1 MIPKGRPVLSGR
13 EGNEPQKEGIT
24 MKKPMR
30 IVTASVCALAL
41 AGSFAMFGCSS
52 NTQSAEEPQAQEQ
65 TSEPAEQVQLQIFAA
80 NSLEKALNEVQ
91 ALYTEQTGV
100 TFADTQYEA
109 SGTLNEMLGGGAAAD
124 IEITASRGTMDTA
137 VEEGYVDE
145 GTRFDMFT
153 NDLVIVA
160 GTDSDIDEVTLE
172 EAASGNYKIA
182 VGDDNVPA
190 GNYAKQ
196 ALSTVGCWVDEEGT
210 TGSESDGKGGTFD
223 GTPLA
228 GLVTEGSSVGN
239 VCSYAIS
246 GDVDLA
252 VVYTSDVYRFGGVK
266 IVGTVPSDTHKNIIY
281 PAAVCADS
289 ENAEAAAAFLDWC
302 TTDEEALKIWQEWGF
317 ELA

>member
-1 MIPKGRPVLSGR
+1 
-13 EGNEPQKEGIT
+13 
-24 MKKPMR
+24 MKKHLRFM
-30 IVTASVCALAL
+30 IAAVLTFALVGMFALA
-41 AGSFAMFGCSS
+41 GCSS
-52 NTQSAEEPQAQEQ
+52 NATEESTAESSSSATASTEGSS
-65 TSEPAEQVQLQIFAA
+65 SEAAEAVELQIFAA
-80 NSLEKALNEVQ
+80 NSLSEAMDKVQ
-91 ALYTEQTGV
+91 ELYSETHEGV

-109 SGTLNEMLGGGAAAD
+109 SGTLNEMLAAGSYAD
-124 IEITASRGTMDTA
+124 ILITASKGTMDTA
-137 VEEGYVDE
+137 VEEAYVDE

-160 GTDSDIDEVTLE
+160 GENSDITEVTLDDV
-172 EAASGNYKIA
+172 ATGQYTVA

-239 VCSYAIS
+239 VCSYANS

-252 VVYTSDVYRFGGVK
+252 FVYTSDVYRFGGVK

-281 PAAVCADS
+281 PAAVCANS

-302 TTDEEALKIWQEWGF
+302 STDEEALKIWQEWGF

>member
-1 MIPKGRPVLSGR
+1 
-13 EGNEPQKEGIT
+13 

-30 IVTASVCALAL
+30 IVLASVCALML
-41 AGSFAMFGCSS
+41 AGAFAMFGCTSS
-52 NTQSAEEPQAQEQ
+52 QPAAEEQQTEEQ
-65 TSEPAEQVQLQIFAA
+65 TTTEEAVELQIFAA
-80 NSLEKALNEVQ
+80 NSLSEAMEEVQ
-91 ALYTEQTGV
+91 ALYTEENPNV

-109 SGTLNEMLGGGAAAD
+109 SGTLNEMLGAGSYAD
-124 IEITASRGTMDTA
+124 ILITASKGTMDTA

-160 GTDSDIDEVTLE
+160 GEDSDITELTLDDLATGE
-172 EAASGNYKIA
+172 YTIA

-196 ALSTVGCWVDEEGT
+196 ALSTVGCWIDSDGT
-210 TGSESDGKGGTFD
+210 SGSDSDGKEGTFD

-239 VCSYAIS
+239 VCSYANT
-246 GDVDLA
+246 GDVDVAL
-252 VVYTSDVYRFGGVK
+252 VYTSDVYRFGGVK
-266 IVGTVPSDTHKNIIY
+266 IVGTVPADTHKNIVY
-281 PAAVCADS
+281 PAAVCANS
-289 ENAEAAAAFLDWC
+289 ENAEAAQAFLDWAYENE
-302 TTDEEALKIWQEWGF
+302 DVRAIWQEWGF

>member
-1 MIPKGRPVLSGR
+1 
-13 EGNEPQKEGIT
+13 
-24 MKKPMR
+24 MKKYLRFM
-30 IVTASVCALAL
+30 TAAVLTFALVGMFALA
-41 AGSFAMFGCSS
+41 GCSS
-52 NTQSAEEPQAQEQ
+52 NTAEESSSAESANTE
-65 TSEPAEQVQLQIFAA
+65 EPATAPADAVELQLFAA
-80 NSLEKALNEVQ
+80 NSLSEAMDAVQ
-91 ALYTEQTGV
+91 ALYTESHPEV

-109 SGTLNEMLGGGAAAD
+109 SGTLNEMLAAGSYAD
-124 IEITASRGTMDTA
+124 VLITASKGTMDTA

-160 GTDSDIDEVTLE
+160 GENSDISEVTLDDV
-172 EAASGNYKIA
+172 ASGRYTVA

-210 TGSESDGKGGTFD
+210 TGKDSDGKGGTFD

-239 VCSYAIS
+239 VCSYANS

-252 VVYTSDVYRFGGVK
+252 FVYTSDVYRFGGVE
-266 IVGTVPSDTHKNIIY
+266 IVGTVPSDSHKSIVY
-281 PAAVCADS
+281 PAAVCANS

>member
-1 MIPKGRPVLSGR
+1 
-13 EGNEPQKEGIT
+13 
-24 MKKPMR
+24 MKKYLRFM
-30 IVTASVCALAL
+30 TAAVLTFALVGMFAL
-41 AGSFAMFGCSS
+41 AGCSS
-52 NTQSAEEPQAQEQ
+52 SSTEESSSAASAS
-65 TSEPAEQVQLQIFAA
+65 SEAESSEAASSEATEAVELQLFAA
-80 NSLEKALNEVQ
+80 NSLSEAMDAVQ
-91 ALYTEQTGV
+91 ALYTESHPEV

-109 SGTLNEMLGGGAAAD
+109 SGTLNEMLAAGSYAD
-124 IEITASRGTMDTA
+124 VLITASKGTMDTA
-137 VEEGYVDE
+137 VEEAYVDE
-145 GTRFDMFT
+145 GTRFDMFA

-160 GTDSDIDEVTLE
+160 GENSDITEVTLE
-172 EAASGNYKIA
+172 DVASGQYTVA

-210 TGSESDGKGGTFD
+210 TGKDSDGKGGTFD

-239 VCSYAIS
+239 VCSYANS

-252 VVYTSDVYRFGGVK
+252 FVYTSDVYRFGGVK
-266 IVGTVPSDTHKNIIY
+266 IVGTVPSDAHKSIIY
-281 PAAVCADS
+281 PAAVCANS

-302 TTDEEALKIWQEWGF
+302 TTDEEALKVWQEWGF

>member
-1 MIPKGRPVLSGR
+1 
-13 EGNEPQKEGIT
+13 
-24 MKKPMR
+24 MKKHLRFM
-30 IVTASVCALAL
+30 IAAVLTFALVGMFALA
-41 AGSFAMFGCSS
+41 GCSS
-52 NTQSAEEPQAQEQ
+52 NATEESTAESSSSATASTEESS
-65 TSEPAEQVQLQIFAA
+65 SEAAEAVELQIFAA
-80 NSLEKALNEVQ
+80 NSLSEAMDKVQ
-91 ALYTEQTGV
+91 ELYSETHEGV

-109 SGTLNEMLGGGAAAD
+109 SGTLNEMLAAGSYAD
-124 IEITASRGTMDTA
+124 ILITASKGTMDTA
-137 VEEGYVDE
+137 VEEAYVDE

-160 GTDSDIDEVTLE
+160 GENSDITEVTLDDV
-172 EAASGNYKIA
+172 ATGQYTVA

-239 VCSYAIS
+239 VCSYANS

-252 VVYTSDVYRFGGVK
+252 FVYTSDVYRFGGEDCGHGSVR
-266 IVGTVPSDTHKNIIY
+266 H
-281 PAAVCADS
+281 A
-289 ENAEAAAAFLDWC
+289 
-302 TTDEEALKIWQEWGF
+302 
-317 ELA
+317 

>member
-1 MIPKGRPVLSGR
+1 
-13 EGNEPQKEGIT
+13 

-30 IVTASVCALAL
+30 IVLASVCALML
-41 AGSFAMFGCSS
+41 AGAFAMFGCTSS
-52 NTQSAEEPQAQEQ
+52 QPAAEEQQTEEQ
-65 TSEPAEQVQLQIFAA
+65 TTTEEAVELQIFAA
-80 NSLEKALNEVQ
+80 NSLSEAMEEVQ
-91 ALYTEQTGV
+91 ALYTEENPNV

-109 SGTLNEMLGGGAAAD
+109 SGTLNEMLGAGSYAD
-124 IEITASRGTMDTA
+124 ILITASKGTMDTA

-160 GTDSDIDEVTLE
+160 GEDSDITELTLDDL
-172 EAASGNYKIA
+172 ATGQYTVA

-196 ALSTVGCWVDEEGT
+196 ALSTVGCWIDSDGT
-210 TGSESDGKGGTFD
+210 SGSDSDGKEGTFD

-239 VCSYAIS
+239 VCSYANT
-246 GDVDLA
+246 GDVDVAL
-252 VVYTSDVYRFGGVK
+252 VYTSDVYRFGGVK
-266 IVGTVPSDTHKNIIY
+266 IVGTVPADTHKNIVY
-281 PAAVCADS
+281 PAAVCANS
-289 ENAEAAAAFLDWC
+289 ENAEAAQAFLDWAY
-302 TTDEEALKIWQEWGF
+302 TNEDVRAIWQEWGF

>member
-1 MIPKGRPVLSGR
+1 
-13 EGNEPQKEGIT
+13 
-24 MKKPMR
+24 MKKHLRFM
-30 IVTASVCALAL
+30 IAAVLTFALVGMFALA
-41 AGSFAMFGCSS
+41 GCSS
-52 NTQSAEEPQAQEQ
+52 NATEESTVESSSSATASTEGSS
-65 TSEPAEQVQLQIFAA
+65 SEAAEAVELQIFAA
-80 NSLEKALNEVQ
+80 NSLSEAMDKVQ
-91 ALYTEQTGV
+91 ELYSETHEGV

-109 SGTLNEMLGGGAAAD
+109 SGTLNEMLAAGSYAD
-124 IEITASRGTMDTA
+124 ILITASKGTMDTA
-137 VEEGYVDE
+137 VEEAYVDE

-160 GTDSDIDEVTLE
+160 GENSDITEVTLDDV
-172 EAASGNYKIA
+172 ATGQYTVA

-239 VCSYAIS
+239 VCSYANS

-252 VVYTSDVYRFGGVK
+252 FVYTSDVYRFGGVK

-281 PAAVCADS
+281 PAAVCANS

>member
-1 MIPKGRPVLSGR
+1 
-13 EGNEPQKEGIT
+13 

-52 NTQSAEEPQAQEQ
+52 NTQSTEEPQAQEQ
-65 TSEPAEQVQLQIFAA
+65 SSEPTEQVQLQIFAA
-80 NSLEKALNEVQ
+80 NSLSEAMEEVQ
-91 ALYTEQTGV
+91 ALYTEQNPGV

-109 SGTLNEMLGGGAAAD
+109 SGTLNEMLGAGSYAD
-124 IEITASRGTMDTA
+124 ILITASKGTMDTA
-137 VEEGYVDE
+137 VEKGYVDDS
-145 GTRFDMFT
+145 TRFDMFT

-160 GTDSDIDEVTLE
+160 GEDSDIDEVTLDDI
-172 EAASGNYKIA
+172 ATGQYTLA
-182 VGDDNVPA
+182 VGDANVPA

-196 ALSTVGCWVDEEGT
+196 SLSTVGCWIDANGA
-210 TGSESDGKGGTFD
+210 TGSDSAGTDGTFD

-239 VCSYAIS
+239 VCSYANT

-252 VVYTSDVYRFGGVK
+252 MVYTSDVYRFGGVK
-266 IVGTVPSDTHKNIIY
+266 IVGVVPADTHKSIVY

-289 ENAEAAAAFLDWC
+289 ENAEAAQAFLDWAYS
-302 TTDEEALKIWQEWGF
+302 DPDALAIWQEWGF

>member
-1 MIPKGRPVLSGR
+1 MD
-13 EGNEPQKEGIT
+13 
-24 MKKPMR
+24 
-30 IVTASVCALAL
+30 A
-41 AGSFAMFGCSS
+41 
-52 NTQSAEEPQAQEQ
+52 
-65 TSEPAEQVQLQIFAA
+65 
-80 NSLEKALNEVQ
+80 VQ
-91 ALYTEQTGV
+91 ALYTESHPEV

-109 SGTLNEMLGGGAAAD
+109 SGTLNEMLAAGSYAD
-124 IEITASRGTMDTA
+124 VLITASKGTMDTA

-160 GTDSDIDEVTLE
+160 GENSDISEVTLDDV
-172 EAASGNYKIA
+172 ASGQYTVA

-210 TGSESDGKGGTFD
+210 TGKDSDGKGGTFD

-239 VCSYAIS
+239 VCSYANS

-252 VVYTSDVYRFGGVK
+252 FVYTSDVYRFGGVK
-266 IVGTVPSDTHKNIIY
+266 IVGTVPSDSHKSIVY
-281 PAAVCADS
+281 PAAVCANS

-302 TTDEEALKIWQEWGF
+302 TTDEKALKIWQEWGF

>member
-1 MIPKGRPVLSGR
+1 
-13 EGNEPQKEGIT
+13 
-24 MKKPMR
+24 MKKYLRFM
-30 IVTASVCALAL
+30 TAAVLTFALVGMFALA
-41 AGSFAMFGCSS
+41 GCSS
-52 NTQSAEEPQAQEQ
+52 NTAEESSSAESANTE
-65 TSEPAEQVQLQIFAA
+65 EPATAPADAVELQLFAA
-80 NSLEKALNEVQ
+80 NSRSEAMDAVQ
-91 ALYTEQTGV
+91 ALYTESHPEV

-109 SGTLNEMLGGGAAAD
+109 SSTLNEMLAAGSYAD
-124 IEITASRGTMDTA
+124 VLITASKGTMDTA

-160 GTDSDIDEVTLE
+160 GENSDISEVTLDDV
-172 EAASGNYKIA
+172 ASGQYTVA

-210 TGSESDGKGGTFD
+210 TGKDSDGKGGTFD

-239 VCSYAIS
+239 VCSYANS

-252 VVYTSDVYRFGGVK
+252 FVYTSDVYRFGGVK
-266 IVGTVPSDTHKNIIY
+266 IVGTVPSDSHKSIVY
-281 PAAVCADS
+281 PAAVCANS

>member
-1 MIPKGRPVLSGR
+1 
-13 EGNEPQKEGIT
+13 
-24 MKKPMR
+24 MKKYLRFM
-30 IVTASVCALAL
+30 TAAVLTFALVGMFALA
-41 AGSFAMFGCSS
+41 GCSS
-52 NTQSAEEPQAQEQ
+52 NTAEESSSAESANTE
-65 TSEPAEQVQLQIFAA
+65 EPATAPADAVELQLFAA
-80 NSLEKALNEVQ
+80 NSLSEAMDAVQ
-91 ALYTEQTGV
+91 ALYTESHPEV

-109 SGTLNEMLGGGAAAD
+109 SGTLNEMLAAGSYAD
-124 IEITASRGTMDTA
+124 VLITASKGTMDTA

-160 GTDSDIDEVTLE
+160 GENSDISEVTLDDV
-172 EAASGNYKIA
+172 ASGQYTVA

-196 ALSTVGCWVDEEGT
+196 ALSTGGCWVDEEGT
-210 TGSESDGKGGTFD
+210 TGKDSDGKGGTFD

-239 VCSYAIS
+239 VCSYANS

-252 VVYTSDVYRFGGVK
+252 FVYTSDVYRFGGVK
-266 IVGTVPSDTHKNIIY
+266 IVGTVPSDSHKSIVY
-281 PAAVCADS
+281 PAAVCANS

>member
-1 MIPKGRPVLSGR
+1 
-13 EGNEPQKEGIT
+13 
-24 MKKPMR
+24 MKKHLRFM
-30 IVTASVCALAL
+30 IAAVLTFALVGMFALA
-41 AGSFAMFGCSS
+41 GCSS
-52 NTQSAEEPQAQEQ
+52 NATEESTAESSSSATASTEESS
-65 TSEPAEQVQLQIFAA
+65 SEAAEAVELQIFAA
-80 NSLEKALNEVQ
+80 NSLSEAMDKAQE
-91 ALYTEQTGV
+91 LYSETHEGV

-109 SGTLNEMLGGGAAAD
+109 SGTLNEMLAAGSYAD
-124 IEITASRGTMDTA
+124 ILITASKGTMDTA
-137 VEEGYVDE
+137 VEEAYVDE

-160 GTDSDIDEVTLE
+160 GENSDITEVTLDDV
-172 EAASGNYKIA
+172 ATGQYTVA

-196 ALSTVGCWVDEEGT
+196 ALSMVGCWVDEEGT

-239 VCSYAIS
+239 VCSYANS

-252 VVYTSDVYRFGGVK
+252 FVYTSDVYRFGGVK

>member
-1 MIPKGRPVLSGR
+1 
-13 EGNEPQKEGIT
+13 
-24 MKKPMR
+24 MKKHLRFM
-30 IVTASVCALAL
+30 IAAVLTFALVGMFAL
-41 AGSFAMFGCSS
+41 AGCSS
-52 NTQSAEEPQAQEQ
+52 SATEESTAESSSSA
-65 TSEPAEQVQLQIFAA
+65 TASTEESSSEAAEAVELQIFAA
-80 NSLEKALNEVQ
+80 NSLSEAMDKVQ
-91 ALYTEQTGV
+91 ELYSETHEGV

-109 SGTLNEMLGGGAAAD
+109 SGTLNEMLAAGSYAD
-124 IEITASRGTMDTA
+124 ILITASKGTMDTA
-137 VEEGYVDE
+137 VEEAYVDE

-160 GTDSDIDEVTLE
+160 GENSDITEVTLDDV
-172 EAASGNYKIA
+172 ATGQYTVA

-239 VCSYAIS
+239 VCSYANS

-252 VVYTSDVYRFGGVK
+252 FVYTSDVYRFGGVK

-289 ENAEAAAAFLDWC
+289 ENVEAAAAFLDWC

>member
-1 MIPKGRPVLSGR
+1 
-13 EGNEPQKEGIT
+13 
-24 MKKPMR
+24 MKKHLRFM
-30 IVTASVCALAL
+30 IAAVLTFALVGMFALA
-41 AGSFAMFGCSS
+41 GCSS
-52 NTQSAEEPQAQEQ
+52 NATEESTAESSSSATASTEGSS
-65 TSEPAEQVQLQIFAA
+65 SEAAEAVELQIFAA
-80 NSLEKALNEVQ
+80 NSLSEAMDKVQ
-91 ALYTEQTGV
+91 ELYSETHEGV

-109 SGTLNEMLGGGAAAD
+109 SGTLNEMLAAGSYAD
-124 IEITASRGTMDTA
+124 ILITASKGTMDTA
-137 VEEGYVDE
+137 VEEAYVDE

-160 GTDSDIDEVTLE
+160 GENSDITEVTLDDV
-172 EAASGNYKIA
+172 ATGQYTVA

-239 VCSYAIS
+239 VCSYANS

-252 VVYTSDVYRFGGVK
+252 FVYTSDVYRFGGVK

-281 PAAVCADS
+281 PAAVCANS

>member
-1 MIPKGRPVLSGR
+1 
-13 EGNEPQKEGIT
+13 
-24 MKKPMR
+24 MKKHLRFM
-30 IVTASVCALAL
+30 IAAVLTFALVGMFALA
-41 AGSFAMFGCSS
+41 GCSS
-52 NTQSAEEPQAQEQ
+52 NATEESTAESSSSATAGTEESS
-65 TSEPAEQVQLQIFAA
+65 SEAAEAVELQIFAA
-80 NSLEKALNEVQ
+80 NSLSEAMDKVQ
-91 ALYTEQTGV
+91 ELYSEAHEGV

-109 SGTLNEMLGGGAAAD
+109 SGTLNEMLAAGSYAD
-124 IEITASRGTMDTA
+124 ILITASKGTMDTA
-137 VEEGYVDE
+137 VEEAYVDE

-160 GTDSDIDEVTLE
+160 GENSDITEVTLDDV
-172 EAASGNYKIA
+172 ATGQYTVA

-239 VCSYAIS
+239 VCSYANS

-252 VVYTSDVYRFGGVK
+252 FVYTSDVYRFGGVK